1 MIPTAPHHCPL
12 FDSCSAPI
20 CPLDTDA
27 VSRTMLRDERVCH
40 YIYKAMDEP
49 ENTEHIV
56 QLAREL
62 LASNRLPA
70 ELKRRVKRRS

>member
-1 MIPTAPHHCPL
+1 MNPTAPHHCPL

-40 YIYKAMDEP
+40 YIHKAMDEP
-49 ENTEHIV
+49 ENADFV
-56 QLAREL
+56 VKLAIEL
-62 LASNRLPA
+62 LASERLPA
-70 ELKRRVKRRS
+70 ELKRRLKRRS